1 MGERIEHSRPDGKTT
16 PAYYAAT
23 QKGDAP
29 GIVLIQEWWGV
40 TAEMMAI
47 ADRYAELGYRVLIP
61 DLFRGRTAAIGDEA
75 THLMEGLDF
84 GDAATQDV
92 RGAIQHLKKAGSKVG
107 VTGYCMGGALAL
119 LAAMHSH
126 EADAAVVFYGY
137 PPPEAG
143 DPATIRIPLQCH
155 FAKHDD
161 FFPPADAEKLEERLK
176 EGKVPYELF
185 WYDAKH
191 AFANPNPPGSAGLGH
206 YDPAA
211 AQLSWER
218 ALRFWK
224 NTLA

>member
-1 MGERIEHSRPDGKTT
+1 MGERIEHSRPDGNTT
-16 PAYYAAT
+16 PSYYAAP
-23 QKGDAP
+23 QKDGAA
-29 GIVLIQEWWGV
+29 GIVLIQEWWGI
-40 TAEMMAI
+40 TADMMAI

-61 DLFRGRTAAIGDEA
+61 DLFRGRTAAVGDEA

-92 RGAIQHLKKAGSKVG
+92 RGAIQYLKKAGTKVG
-107 VTGYCMGGALAL
+107 VTGYCMGGALTL
-119 LAAMHSH
+119 LAAMHLQ

-143 DPATIRIPLQCH
+143 DPATIQIPLQCH

-161 FFPPADAEKLEERLK
+161 FFPPAGVEKLEERLK

-218 ALRFWK
+218 AVRFWK